1 MHWQIWSQC
10 QNHWHGLVLSQ
21 NRVKISLHFWCPR
34 LKAHQATYIRMCW
47 KSSIMT
53 SGNILTCMLHALMLC
68 FWPRC
73 KQQFL
78 PTCCPSPGNGI
89 SQSKGTI
96 HIERV
101 LPMISLYWHLKKM
114 WIEVLCYWDV
124 CCDLSSS
131 NYPIMPHH
139 HLRIASHIG
148 MAVGWLKELLSL
160 IMVPIHDQSQT
171 VQGMSMKTN

>member
-1 MHWQIWSQC
+1 MHWQIWSHC

-101 LPMISLYWHLKKM
+101 LPMISF
-114 WIEVLCYWDV
+114 VLTSEEDV
-124 CCDLSSS
+124 DRSPVLLRCMLWSKLFKLPYHATPPLANCLSHWNGSGLVEGVTQSDNGPHSWSES
-131 NYPIMPHH
+131 NCSRHVH
-139 HLRIASHIG
+139 
-148 MAVGWLKELLSL
+148 E
-160 IMVPIHDQSQT
+160 D
-171 VQGMSMKTN
+171 